1 MENEPFRIGQD
12 TSRHVASVRLSR
24 GDKGNR
30 LLASELP
37 RLGRAI
43 GELAR
48 NKAFKVVL
56 IRADGE
62 NFCLGRQPDPPGIV
76 PTSATGI
83 RAATTEPILDVYA
96 QIRAA
101 ELPVI
106 AVVQGQAK
114 GFGCALISQC
124 DLAIAADD
132 ATFALPELD
141 HDLPPTLAI
150 SAMLHKI
157 TPKRILHM
165 VYTRRIIGAA
175 EALAVGLVSEVVP
188 RATLDDAVE
197 KTLAH
202 LLDRNRAALCG
213 IKEYMSAALYTD
225 PHGAA
230 RLASNLLACVLSS
243 PKEN

>member
-1 MENEPFRIGQD
+1 MQTDAFRIEED
-12 TSRHVASVRLSR
+12 SARHVATLRLRR
-24 GDKGNR
+24 GDRGNR
-30 LLASELP
+30 ILASELP
-37 RLGRAI
+37 LLGGAVRDLGRNKTFKAI
-43 GELAR
+43 
-48 NKAFKVVL
+48 V

-62 NFCLGRQPDPPGIV
+62 NFCLGRQPDPPGSV
-76 PTSATGI
+76 PTSAAGI
-83 RAATTEPILDVYA
+83 KAAITEPILDVYA
-96 QIRAA
+96 EIRAA
-101 ELPVI
+101 EVPII

-150 SAMLHKI
+150 SAMLHKLP
-157 TPKRILHM
+157 PKRILQM

-175 EALAVGLVSEVVP
+175 EALAIGLVSEVAP
-188 RATLDDAVE
+188 KGALDDAAE

-213 IKEYMSAALYTD
+213 IKEYVGAALYAD
-225 PHGAA
+225 PQGAA

-243 PKEN
+243 PKES

>member
-1 MENEPFRIGQD
+1 METDAFRIEQD
-12 TSRHVASVRLSR
+12 AARHVASVWLSR
-24 GDKGNR
+24 GAQGNR
-30 LLASELP
+30 LLAAELP
-37 RLGRAI
+37 SLGKAI

-48 NKAFKVVL
+48 NKAFKVIL
-56 IRADGE
+56 IRGDGE
-62 NFCLGRQPDPPGIV
+62 NFCLGRQPDPPGTV
-76 PTSATGI
+76 PTTATGI
-83 RAATTEPILDVYA
+83 KAAITEPILQVYA
-96 QIRAA
+96 EIRAA
-101 ELPVI
+101 EVPVI

-132 ATFALPELD
+132 ASFALPELD

-150 SAMLHKI
+150 SAMLQKI
-157 TPKRILHM
+157 PPKRILHM
-165 VYTRRIIGAA
+165 VYTRRAIGAA
-175 EALAVGLVSEVVP
+175 EALAIGLVSEVAP
-188 RATLDDAVE
+188 NAALNHAVE

-213 IKEYMSAALYTD
+213 IKEYMGAALYTD

>member
-1 MENEPFRIGQD
+1 MDTDAFRIEED
-12 TSRHVASVRLSR
+12 TARHVATLRLTR
-24 GDKGNR
+24 GDRGNR

-37 RLGRAI
+37 LVAKAI
-43 GELAR
+43 RQLAA
-48 NKAFKVVL
+48 KTSTKVVL
-56 IRADGE
+56 VRADGE
-62 NFCLGRQPDPPGIV
+62 NFCLGRQPDPPGTT
-76 PTSATGI
+76 PTTATGI
-83 RAATTEPILDVYA
+83 RAAITEPILDVYA
-96 QIRAA
+96 EIRAA
-101 ELPVI
+101 EVPVI

-114 GFGCALISQC
+114 GFGCAFVSQC

-150 SAMLHKI
+150 SAMLHKVP
-157 TPKRILHM
+157 PKRILQM
-165 VYTRRIIGAA
+165 VYTRRTIGAA
-175 EALAVGLVSEVVP
+175 EALSAGLLSEVVP
-188 RATLDDAVE
+188 KAALDAAVE
-197 KTLAH
+197 KMLGH

-213 IKEYMSAALYTD
+213 VKDYMGAALYTD